1 MMSTSYLRDLNKNLN
16 NLNKLN
22 TQLTTG
28 KEISKPSDNPF
39 KTARVMQ
46 MYSDI
51 SANEQYNENIKDTIN
66 WLDTTDVALEQL
78 GNSAQRIR
86 ELMVSAGNASYG
98 SDEKK
103 AIKEEINE
111 KINEIAQILNTNYD
125 GKYIFGGTK
134 STSKPVGVEKDSSGN
149 NVLVFKTADGISFNE
164 EGYPYVFDANGT
176 IERDQQT
183 GELVVDKTKV
193 DANGNPLYLRE
204 LNQLSASL
212 DVEVSNGV
220 SMSYNVTATSVVN
233 LKGGKNIITLL
244 NDIVTNLDKDDS
256 SEVIKGNLEDM
267 DLFISNVS
275 SIRGEVGSKQNRM
288 DSAKTQNEEQ
298 NLTMKDVLS
307 KTEDIDIAEKIID
320 LATLQA
326 IYQASLQVSASIVQ
340 KSLVDY
346 I

>member
-1 MMSTSYLRDLNKNLN
+1 MRITNQMMSTSYMRDLNKNLN
-16 NLNKLN
+16 SLNTLNK
-22 TQLTTG
+22 QLTTG

-51 SANEQYNENIKDTIN
+51 AANEQYNENIKDTIN
-66 WLDTTDVALEQL
+66 WLDTTDVALDQL

-103 AIKEEINE
+103 AIKDEINE
-111 KINEIAQILNTNYD
+111 KVNEIAQILNTSYD

-134 STSKPVGVEKDSSGN
+134 SASKPVGVEQDTNGN
-149 NVLVFKTADGISFNE
+149 NVLVFKSAEGVSFNE
-164 EGYPYVFDANGT
+164 EGKVYKYDAEGKILRNDDGT
-176 IERDQQT
+176 LATEDEATYEHLIKQMNA
-183 GELVVDKTKV
+183 G
-193 DANGNPLYLRE
+193 
-204 LNQLSASL
+204 LS
-212 DVEVSNGV
+212 VEVSNGV
-220 SMSYNVTATSVVN
+220 AMSYNVGATAVTNLSNGTSVMS
-233 LKGGKNIITLL
+233 LL
-244 NDIVTNLDKDDS
+244 NSIVTNLDEIDS
-256 SEVIKGNLEDM
+256 SEVINSNLEEM

-275 SIRGEVGSKQNRM
+275 SVRGEVGAKQNRM

-298 NLTMKDVLS
+298 NLTMKEILS
-307 KTEDIDIAEKIID
+307 NTEDIDLAEKTID

-326 IYQASLQVSASIVQ
+326 IYQASLQVSASIIQ

>member
-1 MMSTSYLRDLNKNLN
+1 MRITNQMMSTSYMRDLNKNLN
-16 NLNKLN
+16 TLNTLNK
-22 TQLTTG
+22 QLTTG

-39 KTARVMQ
+39 KTARIMQ

-51 SANEQYNENIKDTIN
+51 AANEQYNENIKDTIN

-103 AIKEEINE
+103 AIKDEINE
-111 KINEIAQILNTNYD
+111 KINEIAQILNTSYD

-134 STSKPVGVEKDSSGN
+134 SGSKPVGVEKDTNGN
-149 NVLVFKTADGISFNE
+149 NVLVFKSADGVSFNQ
-164 EGYPYVFDANGT
+164 EGKAYKYDADGKILRKADGT
-176 IERDQQT
+176 LETED
-183 GELVVDKTKV
+183 
-193 DANGNPLYLRE
+193 DADYEHLIKQMNDG
-204 LNQLSASL
+204 LS
-212 DVEVSNGV
+212 VEVSNGV
-220 SMSYNVTATSVVN
+220 TMSYNVGAT
-233 LKGGKNIITLL
+233 NITSLSNGTSIMSLL
-244 NDIVTNLDKDDS
+244 NSIVTNLDNEDS
-256 SEVIKGNLEDM
+256 SEVINGNLEGM

-275 SIRGEVGSKQNRM
+275 TLRGEVGAKQNRM

-298 NLTMKDVLS
+298 NLTMKEILS
-307 KTEDIDIAEKIID
+307 NTEDIDLAEKTID

-326 IYQASLQVSASIVQ
+326 IYQASLQVSASIIQ